1 MNITTALN
9 RKYIRYTVV
18 MLSSLC
24 INNPRHINAFLLH
37 SELTEADIA
46 SICASMADYDI
57 SIIPLKVD
65 GDLFDERFPRNS
77 MWSVETYYRLL
88 LVDLLP
94 EKIDKILYL
103 DVDVIVNKD
112 ISEFYNISFGSDEII
127 ACVDSLGKSG
137 WGKMSEKQRQMFC
150 PMIEQGYRYFCA
162 GVMLMNIAAI
172 REKYNFE
179 SYMDAVREWEYQM
192 SAPDQDILN
201 YVHWEKIGY
210 VDPYEY
216 NLFARIAHN
225 ENMTYQTVK
234 EQTYIIHYAGDKPW
248 NSTNVHYDIER
259 LWWDYA
265 KLTPFY
271 AEFLEEFMLEAL
283 TDTTVEDYISKLLD
297 SNADIQSAYEK
308 SMEINRKLLAAL
320 ESK

>member
-1 MNITTALN
+1 
-9 RKYIRYTVV
+9 
-18 MLSSLC
+18 
-24 INNPRHINAFLLH
+24 
-37 SELTEADIA
+37 
-46 SICASMADYDI
+46 
-57 SIIPLKVD
+57 
-65 GDLFDERFPRNS
+65 
-77 MWSVETYYRLL
+77 
-88 LVDLLP
+88 
-94 EKIDKILYL
+94 
-103 DVDVIVNKD
+103 
-112 ISEFYNISFGSDEII
+112 
-127 ACVDSLGKSG
+127 
-137 WGKMSEKQRQMFC
+137 
-150 PMIEQGYRYFCA
+150 
-162 GVMLMNIAAI
+162 
-172 REKYNFE
+172 
-179 SYMDAVREWEYQM
+179 M